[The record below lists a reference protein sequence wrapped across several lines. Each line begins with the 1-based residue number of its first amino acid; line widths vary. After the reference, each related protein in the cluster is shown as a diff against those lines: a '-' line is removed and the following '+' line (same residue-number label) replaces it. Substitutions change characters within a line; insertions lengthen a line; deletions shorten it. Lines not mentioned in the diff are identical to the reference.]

1 VPFIPEGVSSYPKM
15 IDRTELPRDI
25 LPHGEFRVSDLP
37 DEIPDY
43 SGDLSGAGNDDP
55 PREAHLAFAIAVT
68 NVDRYMAFADAQR
81 DTLDAL
87 AQAWRAVA
95 GDDVKIE
102 YSRSAT
108 SVEKL
113 D

>member
-1 VPFIPEGVSSYPKM
+1 MPSYPNM
-15 IDRTELPRDI
+15 INRAELPRDI

-37 DEIPDY
+37 DEILNY
-43 SGDLSGAGNDDP
+43 SGDLSEAGSDDL
-55 PREAHLAFAIAVT
+55 PREVHLAFAIAVT
-68 NVDRYMAFADAQR
+68 NVDRHMAFADAQR

-87 AQAWRAVA
+87 TQAWRAVP
-95 GDDVKIE
+95 GDDVNIE

-108 SVEKL
+108 NVEKV

>member
-1 VPFIPEGVSSYPKM
+1 M

-43 SGDLSGAGNDDP
+43 SGDLNKPEDDELP
-55 PREAHLAFAIAVT
+55 HEIHLAFAIAMT
-68 NVDRYMAFADAQR
+68 NVDQYMAFADAQR

-113 D
+113 G